1 MGMIAKISFMR
12 LLALPLAATLAALT
26 LGVPPAA
33 YAASPTTYYVDSAA
47 GSDANP
53 GTGTG
58 TPWRSLAKV
67 NGFAFRPG
75 DTVRFKRDGSW
86 TGTLKLSRSGTAAS
100 PITVD
105 SYGDGALPVVGGN
118 VTNCVTVSG
127 SYWVINNLRASGCAW
142 AGIEFQGSHE
152 LVDSIQADGNVVGVS
167 IVDTSAFNT
176 VRWSRLVDNNKMSVD
191 TPGGDDDSGAF
202 GVLVNGDDNLISRNV
217 ISGSFATSYD
227 YGYDGSAV
235 EIYNGDRNRVEYNTT
250 ADNETFTE
258 LGHAAGQTADD
269 NVFAY
274 NSVTSTKPEG
284 AFLVTRGADD
294 GLGPVDGTIADNNS
308 VYLPAA
314 DTEGWVCYA
323 GCSPDIL
330 TLRANVIEVG
340 GRTGYADGSGAAED
354 HGVYYG
360 TQTQFTPGPHSVLA
374 DPLFVSATDLHL
386 RAGSPALGR
395 GEYLG
400 YPYDLDG
407 HDLPATGLDA
417 GCYQQS

>member
-1 MGMIAKISFMR
+1 MIAKISSMR
-12 LLALPLAATLAALT
+12 LLALPLAATVAAL
-26 LGVPPAA
+26 GFAVPAH
-33 YAASPTTYYVDSAA
+33 AASPTTYYVDSAA
-47 GSDANP
+47 GNDANS

-67 NGFAFRPG
+67 NGFKFQPG
-75 DTVRFKRDGSW
+75 DTVRFKRNGSW
-86 TGTLKLSRSGTAAS
+86 TGTLTLSRSGTAAS

-105 SYGDGALPVVGGN
+105 AYGNGALPVVGGN

-127 SYWVINNLRASGCAW
+127 SYWVINNLRASGCGW

-152 LVDSIQADGNVVGVS
+152 LVDSIQADNNVVGVS

-176 VRWSRLVDNNKMSVD
+176 VRWSKLLDNNKMSVN
-191 TPGGDDDSGAF
+191 TPGADDDSGAF
-202 GVLVNGDDNLISRNV
+202 GVLINGDDNLISRNV

-235 EIYNGDRNRVEYNTT
+235 EIYNGDRNTVEYNTT

-258 LGHAAGQTADD
+258 LGHAPGKTADD

-294 GLGPVDGTIADNNS
+294 GLGPVNGTIADNNS

-323 GCSPDIL
+323 GCSPEIL
-330 TLRANVIEVG
+330 TLRDNVIEVG
-340 GRTGYADGSGAAED
+340 GKTGYADGSGAAED
-354 HGVYYG
+354 HGVYDG
-360 TQTQFTPGPHSVLA
+360 AQTQFTLGPNSVLA
-374 DPLFVSATDLHL
+374 DPLFVSTSDLHL
-386 RAGSPALGR
+386 RAGSPALLR

-407 HDLPATGLDA
+407 HDLPTSNLDA
-417 GCYQQS
+417 GAYQQS